1 MRSGNRIIL
10 NTLILYVKMALS
22 ILLGLFSTRLV
33 LKALGVEDYGIYN
46 LVAGVV
52 SMLSFLN
59 ASLATSTQRF
69 LSISL
74 GKNNKVLLSEV
85 FYYSLALHLLIGAGV
100 VLLVVFIGGYGIE
113 HILSIH
119 PDKRDETLIVLYFL
133 SGSVFFSILSV
144 PYVAVLVSRENMLLL
159 SILEIVESC
168 LKLLGAV
175 VLLSYL
181 GNRLILYATVIAAI
195 MFTSFILKAIV
206 CRYKYRETRITLQS
220 LTDVGL
226 VKELMSFTGWYTF
239 ASLGSIGRFQGLQ
252 VLLNL
257 FYGVVT
263 NAAYGIANQVNGLM
277 QFFAT
282 AILQSVRPQI
292 MKSEGAHDRERVGRL
307 SLIACRYMFFLC
319 ALFSIPLIL
328 EMPYVLHLW
337 LDNPP
342 EYTVGF
348 CRLVLLSTL
357 LYMITSGLST
367 AVDATGNIK
376 WMYICLGSLHVLN
389 LPIGYL
395 LLYNGFSAYSVL
407 WLVVCE
413 EMICMCA
420 RIGLARYIVGISVNA
435 VLKKVIQ
442 PVTITTGLTLFIGV
456 IIIYS
461 LESCF
466 IRLVVTFMSCMVASL
481 ASVWYYGMEPPEKER
496 IKSIICNIKYKLVK

>member
-10 NTLILYVKMALS
+10 NTLILYVKMVLS

-59 ASLATSTQRF
+59 TSLATSTQRF

-85 FYYSLALHLLIGAGV
+85 FYYSLALHLLIGVGV
-100 VLLVVFIGGYGIE
+100 VLLVVFLGGYGIQ
-113 HILSIH
+113 HILSVH
-119 PDKRDETLIVLYFL
+119 PDKRGETLIVLYFL

-144 PYVAVLVSRENMLLL
+144 PYVAILVSRENMLLL
-159 SILEIVESC
+159 SILETVESC
-168 LKLLGAV
+168 LKLLGAI

-181 GNRLILYATVIAAI
+181 GNRLILYAAVIAAI

-206 CRYKYRETRITLQS
+206 CQCKYRETRITLQS
-220 LTDVGL
+220 LTDIGL
-226 VKELMSFTGWYTF
+226 VKELMFFTGWYTF

-307 SLIACRYMFFLC
+307 SLTACRYMFFFVRFF
-319 ALFSIPLIL
+319 LFP
-328 EMPYVLHLW
+328 
-337 LDNPP
+337 
-342 EYTVGF
+342 
-348 CRLVLLSTL
+348 
-357 LYMITSGLST
+357 
-367 AVDATGNIK
+367 
-376 WMYICLGSLHVLN
+376 
-389 LPIGYL
+389 
-395 LLYNGFSAYSVL
+395 
-407 WLVVCE
+407 
-413 EMICMCA
+413 
-420 RIGLARYIVGISVNA
+420 
-435 VLKKVIQ
+435 
-442 PVTITTGLTLFIGV
+442 
-456 IIIYS
+456 
-461 LESCF
+461 
-466 IRLVVTFMSCMVASL
+466 
-481 ASVWYYGMEPPEKER
+481 
-496 IKSIICNIKYKLVK
+496 